1 MRCVIY
7 KQDMYLIMIVYY
19 FDYLID
25 FRCEFQD
32 TKDNL
37 NWLCVVIYVELYYE
51 RFSLY
56 CIQIQ

>member
-51 RFSLY
+51 RF
-56 CIQIQ
+56 